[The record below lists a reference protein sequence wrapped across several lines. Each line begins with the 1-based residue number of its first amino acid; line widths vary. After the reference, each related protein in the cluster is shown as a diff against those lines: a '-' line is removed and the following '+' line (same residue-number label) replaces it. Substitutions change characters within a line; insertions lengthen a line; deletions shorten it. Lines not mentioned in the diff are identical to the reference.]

1 MVNPTGSLLV
11 YLGAAP
17 GVGKTTAMLKEG
29 GRRAKDGQDVV
40 VAYLELHG
48 RPAPTAAAGLE
59 VVPPLAPVY
68 RGLVGRELDVDGVL
82 ARRPRVALV
91 DELAHTNLPGSGRGN
106 EKRWQ
111 DVALLLAGGIDVV
124 STLNVQHI
132 ASLGGEVE
140 RITGLRQRETVP
152 DEFLAHAAVRLIDME
167 PTALRRRLLALHAP
181 DEAERA
187 LAHHF
192 RLANLEA
199 LRWLTHEWVDAWA
212 AARI

>member
-1 MVNPTGSLLV
+1 MGRGTGGLLV
-11 YLGAAP
+11 YLGASP

-29 GRRAKDGQDVV
+29 RRRAKDGQDVV
-40 VAYLELHG
+40 LAFLELHG
-48 RPAPTAAAGLE
+48 RPAPAAASGLA
-59 VVPPLAPVY
+59 VVPALSPVY
-68 RGLVGRELDVDGVL
+68 RGLVGRELDVDAVL
-82 ARRPRVALV
+82 ARRPGVALV

-124 STLNVQHI
+124 TTLNVQHI
-132 ASLGGEVE
+132 ASLAGEVE

-152 DEFLAHAAVRLIDME
+152 DQFLAAASVRLIDME
-167 PTALRRRLLALHAP
+167 PAALRRRLLTMYAP
-181 DEAERA
+181 DQAERA

-199 LRWLTHEWVDAWA
+199 LRWLTHQWVDAWA
-212 AARI
+212 AARA